1 MAKLLVGVH
10 RSLFKHETIRQA
22 CSRRRSDEVAE
33 AVESPGSGS
42 VATFSSGGSKDAKAN
57 APRAPTGGCQGGLI
71 AIDNVLWC
79 GRVAYPAED
88 QDTVA
93 IQALNRKLLGDA
105 RVDLSMLP
113 VGDGL
118 TLARKR

>member
-33 AVESPGSGS
+33 AVESTGSGS

-57 APRAPTGGCQGGLI
+57 APRAPTGGCQGGFMFFPNEELSGACASLQHYANHFNDSDRLI
-71 AIDNVLWC
+71 PNFPKYKWC
-79 GRVAYPAED
+79 
-88 QDTVA
+88 
-93 IQALNRKLLGDA
+93 
-105 RVDLSMLP
+105 
-113 VGDGL
+113 
-118 TLARKR
+118 